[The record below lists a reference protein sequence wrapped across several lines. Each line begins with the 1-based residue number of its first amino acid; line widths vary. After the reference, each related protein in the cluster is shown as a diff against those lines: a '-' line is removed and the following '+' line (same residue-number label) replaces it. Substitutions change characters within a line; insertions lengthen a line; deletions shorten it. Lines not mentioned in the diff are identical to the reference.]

1 MLLRGKWVASHELLN
16 ISSLLIPMA
25 KHVSFT
31 YSDDE
36 DDEVEEDPEEDPVEE
51 TEVTGSPLRS
61 DESS

>member
-1 MLLRGKWVASHELLN
+1 
-16 ISSLLIPMA
+16 MA
-25 KHVSFT
+25 KHVRFT